1 MQKLVTLLQ
10 KMWHTRALRNK
21 LLFTAGVFLL
31 FRLLAHIPL
40 PGVDLAQLQ
49 SIFQNNQFLNLLNI
63 FSGGTLSN
71 FSIVAVGIN
80 PYITASIIMQ
90 LATMVFPKLKEIQK
104 EGETGRERINQY
116 TRLIAVPLAIIQS
129 VSVLTLLRSQQ
140 LIAINNPLLLVA
152 LISTLVAGAMVVM
165 WLGEL
170 VSLYGIG
177 NGISMILLGGILSRL
192 PVTFAE
198 LFTAGTG
205 DQAMTAI
212 IVITLLTVIIALIV
226 FMNESV
232 RKIGIQYAKR
242 QRGSRVYGN
251 YMTHLPIRV
260 NVSGVMPIIFALS
273 VMIAPSFIGRL
284 MVASQ
289 QAQLVAV
296 GQKLQI
302 WFAQTNPVF
311 IITYFL
317 VVFFFSFF
325 SALIFFNAEDL
336 SSELKK
342 SGAFLPGVRPG
353 AATKKYLEFVVNRI
367 TLIGAV
373 FLGFVAVLPSLVQ
386 NATGI
391 QSLALGGTSALIV
404 VSVILETAKQVESML
419 VEQNYDQY
427 R

>member
-1 MQKLVTLLQ
+1 
-10 KMWHTRALRNK
+10 MWHTKALRNK
-21 LLFTAGVFLL
+21 LLFTAGMFLI
-31 FRLLAHIPL
+31 FRFLAHVPL
-40 PGVDLAQLQ
+40 PGVDLVKLG

-80 PYITASIIMQ
+80 PYITASIIIQ

-104 EGETGRERINQY
+104 DGESGRERINQY
-116 TRLIAVPLAIIQS
+116 TRIVSVPLAIIQS
-129 VSVLTLLRSQQ
+129 VSVLTLLRTQQ
-140 LIAINNPLLLVA
+140 LIEINNPLILVG
-152 LISTLVAGAMVVM
+152 LIATLVAGSMIVL

-198 LFTAGTG
+198 LFTAGSG
-205 DQAMTAI
+205 NQAITALVVLSLFTAI
-212 IVITLLTVIIALIV
+212 IALVV

-232 RKIGIQYAKR
+232 RKVAIQYAKR

-273 VMIAPSFIGRL
+273 IMIAPSFIGRL
-284 MVASQ
+284 LVASQ
-289 QAQLVAV
+289 QAQLVLL
-296 GQKLQI
+296 GQKLQL
-302 WFAQTNPVF
+302 WFAQSNPIY
-311 IITYFL
+311 IISYFL
-317 VVFFFSFF
+317 VVFAFSFF

-336 SSELKK
+336 SAELKK

-353 AATKKYLEFVVNRI
+353 SATKKYLEFVVNRI
-367 TLIGAV
+367 TLIGAL
-373 FLGFVAVLPSLVQ
+373 FLGSIAILPSLAQ